1 LRIATLARAEDRA
14 LALVARSEAERLL
27 DQRGEAEGEAALLV
41 QSYARGWPIGRV
53 TGAALTESAPV

>member
-14 LALVARSEAERLL
+14 LALVARTEAERLL
-27 DQRGEAEGEAALLV
+27 DQRGEAKREAVLLV
-41 QSYARGWPIGRV
+41 QSYARGWPIGRA